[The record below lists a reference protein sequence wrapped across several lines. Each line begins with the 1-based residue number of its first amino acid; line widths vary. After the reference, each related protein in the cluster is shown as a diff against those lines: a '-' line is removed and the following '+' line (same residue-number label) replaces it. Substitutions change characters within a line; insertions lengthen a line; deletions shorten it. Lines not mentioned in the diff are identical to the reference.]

1 MFGSIVPV
9 ELLRFRGAAPD
20 ARFDS
25 TTPCRKRM
33 SARNSGPNVAPDV
46 LMTVTESFASM
57 FEQSLASQRIKP
69 GAILVGRIV
78 EIGPDVVLVNA
89 GLKSEAVIP
98 VEQFKNDR
106 GELEISVGDDVEV
119 ALDSV
124 EDGNGETR
132 LSREKAKR
140 ARTWSRLEEAFE
152 KQEIVKGIING
163 RVKGGFTVEID
174 FVRAFL
180 PGSLVDVRPVRDP
193 SYLEGKTLEFKVIK
207 LDQKRNNVVVSRRAV
222 VEQEYSAERTEL
234 LEKLQ
239 EGAVVKGTV
248 KNLTDY
254 GAFVDLGGIDGLL
267 HITDMAWKRVKH
279 PSEVVTVGDEIDV
292 RILKFD
298 RERQRVSLGIK
309 QLGNDPWQNI
319 ARRYP
324 TGSRLFGKV
333 TNIAD
338 YGCFVEIEEGVEGL
352 VHVSEMDWTNKNV
365 NPSKVVHIGQ
375 EVEVMVLDIDEE
387 RRRISLGI
395 KQCQSNPWKDFGDN
409 FNRGDKVSGQIKSIT
424 DFGIFIGLSGGID
437 GLVHLSDISWDIPG
451 EEAVRNY
458 QKSQTVEAMVLSIDP
473 ERERISLGIKQ
484 LAKDP
489 FSTWIAEH
497 PKGTIVKGTVREVDA
512 KGAIIDLG
520 GGVEGHLRASE
531 LSRDRVEDARTV
543 LKVDQE
549 VEARFTNVDRKSRT
563 IALSIKA
570 KEIHEEA
577 EAVQSYRTG
586 ESSSSGTSLGD
597 LLKEQIGGQ
606 ES

>member
-1 MFGSIVPV
+1 MRGDLPLPQVFWKEIREINGSKTQEVH
-9 ELLRFRGAAPD
+9 
-20 ARFDS
+20 
-25 TTPCRKRM
+25 M
-33 SARNSGPNVAPDV
+33 S
-46 LMTVTESFASM
+46 ESFAQLL
-57 FEQSLASQRIKP
+57 EESLAIQSVKP
-69 GAILVGRIV
+69 GAILTGVV
-78 EIGPDVVLVNA
+78 VSVSPDVVIVNA
-89 GLKSEAVIP
+89 GLKSEAVIDIA
-98 VEQFKNDR
+98 QFKNEM
-106 GELEISVGDDVEV
+106 GEVEVKVGDEVEV
-119 ALDSV
+119 ALDSM
-124 EDGNGETR
+124 EDGSGETR

-140 ARTWSRLEEAFE
+140 ARTWTRLEEAFE
-152 KQEIVKGIING
+152 KQEIVRGTING

-193 SYLEGKTLEFKVIK
+193 SYLEGKVLEFKVIK

-222 VEQEYSAERTEL
+222 VEQEHSAERSEL
-234 LEKLQ
+234 LDKLQ
-239 EGAVVKGTV
+239 EGAMVKGTI

-279 PSEVVTVGDEIDV
+279 PSEVVQVGQEIEV

-324 TGSRLFGKV
+324 TGTRLFGKV

-365 NPSKVVHIGQ
+365 APSKVVHAGQ

-387 RRRISLGI
+387 RRRISLGL
-395 KQCQSNPWKDFGDN
+395 KQCKPNPWKEFADN
-409 FNRGDKVSGQIKSIT
+409 FNRGDHVSGQIKSIT
-424 DFGIFIGLSGGID
+424 DFGIFIGLNGGID
-437 GLVHLSDISWDIPG
+437 GLIHLSDISWDVPG

-458 QKSQTVEAMVLSIDP
+458 QKGQTVEAMVLAIDP

-497 PKGTIVKGTVREVDA
+497 PKGSIVKGKVREVDA
-512 KGAIIDLG
+512 KGAVIDLG
-520 GGVEGHLRASE
+520 GGVDGHLRASE
-531 LSRDRVEDARTV
+531 LSRDRVEDARLV
-543 LKVDQE
+543 LKVDDE
-549 VEARFTNVDRKSRT
+549 VEAKFTGVDRKQRT

-570 KEIHEEA
+570 KDIHEEA
-577 EAVQSYRTG
+577 EAMQNYRTADA
-586 ESSSSGTSLGD
+586 SAGTSLGD
-597 LLKEQIGGQ
+597 LLKEHIAGQ
-606 ES
+606 DN